1 MIISSESYRR
11 LVSRAPATIQAGRA
25 QYLTS
30 PQTAPLNVS
39 EPHAHIFSEGAGR
52 AFEPSA
58 PTGMHDLDR
67 SSELGTAYP
76 ATTANLL
83 ARYLVLREGEE
94 HEFLV
99 QATSVLCY
107 VIKGSG
113 RAFRE
118 DEVIEWTAGDAFL
131 YPGGQPLLFEAPDSD
146 AVLFVVTDEP
156 FLASLGCVAPPDD
169 DAKVQSA
176 HYTAKTIAAQ
186 FEDMQAG
193 SKTPTKQAILKLGS
207 APFERAGCVAPLMA
221 AGIATLEPGAELPRL
236 AVRPIVGL
244 ERNALFEL
252 KPLLQRDVD
261 RAWKRA
267 CVLMCRD
274 ALDDRKRSHERV
286 MTSMQASGRAL
297 ERGAKAHEAMGSH
310 LARCVVG
317 FVEVDDQAAQRVV
330 DGHFKYSSRE
340 WLDSQSQ

>member
-39 EPHAHIFSEGAGR
+39 EPHAHMFSEGAGR

-118 DEVIEWTAGDAFL
+118 DEVIEWTTGDAFL

-221 AGIATLEPGAELPRL
+221 AGIATLEPGAEQAPHCHDADTISLCLECEKVFSVIDGNRCDWVPNAALLTPAGALHSQHNEGEKRMSSFFVQDRGPRG
-236 AVRPIVGL
+236 VRTWEPGH
-244 ERNALFEL
+244 
-252 KPLLQRDVD
+252 
-261 RAWKRA
+261 
-267 CVLMCRD
+267 D
-274 ALDDRKRSHERV
+274 AAGVESESEAE
-286 MTSMQASGRAL
+286 TA
-297 ERGAKAHEAMGSH
+297 AK
-310 LARCVVG
+310 
-317 FVEVDDQAAQRVV
+317 
-330 DGHFKYSSRE
+330 
-340 WLDSQSQ
+340 